1 MPQFSVNMLDR
12 QCRQCDFSVLE
23 SQMAHTQGR
32 LLAMT
37 TGFENPDN
45 PPFEIL
51 GPADQRVPFV
61 LNSPHSGNV
70 YTDAFMGEVK
80 LSKYAIR
87 KSEDF
92 LVDELF
98 ASGFA
103 IGLPMLRANFPRAF
117 LDVNREPYE
126 LDPKMFDGQL
136 PDFVNTQSMRVS
148 TGLGTIAK
156 IVADREEIYRDRIP
170 VRDGLERVETIY
182 KPYHACL
189 RRLLAQTHVGFGFA
203 VLIDCHSMPSAHH
216 GSPYERRPDFVIG
229 DRFGSA
235 CSPELTYCIRDNLK
249 ALGYKVALNK
259 PYAGGF
265 ITQHY
270 GRPENGLHAVQ
281 IEINRGLYM
290 DELKMQKSENFDKL
304 ARDIKQFL
312 NAVVSMPETGMVG
325 IRPLAAE

>member
-1 MPQFSVNMLDR
+1 
-12 QCRQCDFSVLE
+12 
-23 SQMAHTQGR
+23 
-32 LLAMT
+32 MT
-37 TGFENPDN
+37 TGFENLSN
-45 PPFEIL
+45 PPFNVY
-51 GPADQRVPFV
+51 GPAEQRVPFV
-61 LNSPHSGNV
+61 LNSPHSGRN
-70 YTDAFMGEVK
+70 YTDAFMANVK
-80 LSKYAIR
+80 LSGSDIR

-98 ASGFA
+98 GCAAA
-103 IGLPMLRANFPRAF
+103 IGLPMLVANFPRAF

-126 LDPKMFDGQL
+126 LDPAMFEGNL
-136 PDFVNTQSMRVS
+136 PDFVNSQSVRVS

-156 IVADREEIYRDRIP
+156 IVADREEIYHSKITVADA
-170 VRDGLERVETIY
+170 LERIETIY

-189 RRLLAQTHVGFGFA
+189 RRILAKTHVQFGFA

-229 DRFGSA
+229 DRFGSSCA
-235 CSPELTYCIRDNLK
+235 EELTQCFRDNLK
-249 ALGYKVALNK
+249 ALGYKATLNK

-290 DELKMQKSENFDKL
+290 DENRMRKSDNFEKL
-304 ARDIKQFL
+304 AADIRQVL
-312 NAVVSMPETGMVG
+312 NAVVSMPEAAMFGT
-325 IRPLAAE
+325 RPLAAE

>member
-1 MPQFSVNMLDR
+1 
-12 QCRQCDFSVLE
+12 
-23 SQMAHTQGR
+23 
-32 LLAMT
+32 MT
-37 TGFENPDN
+37 TGFEPPSNL
-45 PPFEIL
+45 PFEVY
-51 GPADQRVPFV
+51 GPAIQRVPFV
-61 LNSPHSGNV
+61 LNSPHSGRI
-70 YTDAFMGEVK
+70 YTDAFMKNVQ
-80 LSKYAIR
+80 LSDFAIR

-98 ASGFA
+98 SSGVA
-103 IGLPMLRANFPRAF
+103 IGLPMLVANFPRAF

-136 PDFVNTQSMRVS
+136 PEYTNTQSVRVS

-156 IVADREEIYRDRIP
+156 IVADREEIYHTQIS
-170 VRDGLERVETIY
+170 VSEALERIEKIY
-182 KPYHACL
+182 KPYHSCL
-189 RRLLAQTHVGFGFA
+189 RRLLAETHVQFGYA

-229 DRFGSA
+229 DRFGSS
-235 CSPELTYCIRDNLK
+235 CSEELTLCLRDNLK
-249 ALGYKVALNK
+249 ALGYKVVLNK

-270 GRPENGLHAVQ
+270 GRPDNGLHAVQ

-290 DELKMQKSENFDKL
+290 DESAMQKSENFEKL
-304 ARDIKQFL
+304 ADDIRQLL
-312 NAVVSMPETGMVG
+312 NIVVSMPEAAMLG